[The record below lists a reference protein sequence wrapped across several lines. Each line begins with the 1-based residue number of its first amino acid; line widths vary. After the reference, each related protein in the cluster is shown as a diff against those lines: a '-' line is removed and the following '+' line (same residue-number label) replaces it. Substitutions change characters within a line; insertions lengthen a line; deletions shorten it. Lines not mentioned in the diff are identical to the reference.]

1 MKIAQAEAFLGVW
14 AKCQK
19 SRFLKMSKNAA
30 ADADLENFQKN
41 FKYLVD
47 CGKQRNVE
55 KPTN

>member
-1 MKIAQAEAFLGVW
+1 
-14 AKCQK
+14 
-19 SRFLKMSKNAA
+19 MSKNAA